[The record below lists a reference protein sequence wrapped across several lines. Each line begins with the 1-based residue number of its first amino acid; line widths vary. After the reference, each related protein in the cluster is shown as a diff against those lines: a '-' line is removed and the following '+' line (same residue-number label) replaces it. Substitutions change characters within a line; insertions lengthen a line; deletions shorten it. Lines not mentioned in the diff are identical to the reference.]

1 MCIIFFACLYL
12 FVLQALYVYGFRYQ
26 KGTGNFVM
34 ILTGAVVLL
43 QSFAVV
49 AACVRDL

>member
-1 MCIIFFACLYL
+1 M
-12 FVLQALYVYGFRYQ
+12 YGFRYQ

>member
-1 MCIIFFACLYL
+1 M
-12 FVLQALYVYGFRYQ
+12 YGFRYQ

-34 ILTGAVVLL
+34 ILTGAVVL